1 MVLSV
6 KLVYLHYMCNS
17 TDTWFS
23 VDGSN
28 HISSKYRKIN
38 LLLSTGFLS
47 YLTKIS
53 EETEVGFH
61 VVKCPLQCLN
71 E

>member
-6 KLVYLHYMCNS
+6 KLVYLHYKCNS

-28 HISSKYRKIN
+28 CIDSKYGEIN
-38 LLLSTGFLS
+38 LLLSTSFLS

-53 EETEVGFH
+53 EEAEAGFH
-61 VVKCPLQCLN
+61 VLKCPLQCLN